1 MQQQNCLTNG
11 KHSSTLTTQPTKQPP
26 KGRMTPEIRIELEKR
41 AAQVCTLQQAEA
53 LRKEYLSYRQ
63 TGMKDW
69 NRFVQ
74 ETTIRNSLV

>member
-1 MQQQNCLTNG
+1 
-11 KHSSTLTTQPTKQPP
+11 
-26 KGRMTPEIRIELEKR
+26 MTPEERIELEKK
-41 AAQVCTLQQAEA
+41 AAQVCTLQQAET

>member
-1 MQQQNCLTNG
+1 M
-11 KHSSTLTTQPTKQPP
+11 TTPPTKQPP
-26 KGRMTPEIRIELEKR
+26 KGRMTPEERIELEKR
-41 AAQVCTLQQAEA
+41 AAQVCTLQQAET

>member
-1 MQQQNCLTNG
+1 M
-11 KHSSTLTTQPTKQPP
+11 TTQPTKQPP
-26 KGRMTPEIRIELEKR
+26 KGRMTPQIRIELEKR

>member
-1 MQQQNCLTNG
+1 M
-11 KHSSTLTTQPTKQPP
+11 TTQPTKQPP

-63 TGMKDW
+63 TGTTDW

>member
-1 MQQQNCLTNG
+1 M
-11 KHSSTLTTQPTKQPP
+11 TTPQPP
-26 KGRMTPEIRIELEKR
+26 KGRMTAVDRIELEKK
-41 AAQVCTLQQAEA
+41 ATQVCTLQQAEH